1 MASYPVGRASYFSV
15 FFKADILHITIC
27 SKKFCSFIIYSTFP
41 EYILFATEG
50 EFANAP
56 AQFDVYKKGNYDDVP
71 LK

>member
-15 FFKADILHITIC
+15 SFKADILKITIC
-27 SKKFCSFIIYSTFP
+27 LKKCYNSIICFAFLS
-41 EYILFATEG
+41 YIIFATEG

-56 AQFDVYKKGNYDDVP
+56 AQFDVYKNGNYDDVP